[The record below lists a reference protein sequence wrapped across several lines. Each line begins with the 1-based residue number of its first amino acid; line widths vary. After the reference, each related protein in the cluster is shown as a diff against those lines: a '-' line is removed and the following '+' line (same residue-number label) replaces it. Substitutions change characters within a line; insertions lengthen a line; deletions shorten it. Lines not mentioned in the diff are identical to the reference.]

1 MLTRRWL
8 CANWRT
14 YLSRYYK
21 KKTIILL
28 DEYDTPMQEA
38 HVNGYWEE
46 LVAFTRSLFNCTFKT
61 NPYLERGVMT
71 GITRVSRESI
81 FSDLNNLVV
90 VTTTSNEYADSFG
103 FTQEEVFAAL
113 DEQGMQGK
121 KADVKVWYDGF
132 TFGDKTDIYN
142 PWSIVNF
149 LKRRQIGTY
158 WANSSSNS
166 LVGKLL
172 REGNKNVKQGF
183 QALLEAKGISKN
195 QIRKYGFAF
204 QGPDSTDLKGVIL
217 KSGKYLYHADKGRTN
232 QNQRCP

>member
-1 MLTRRWL
+1 
-8 CANWRT
+8 
-14 YLSRYYK
+14 
-21 KKTIILL
+21 
-28 DEYDTPMQEA
+28 
-38 HVNGYWEE
+38 
-46 LVAFTRSLFNCTFKT
+46 
-61 NPYLERGVMT
+61 MT
-71 GITRVSRESI
+71 GITRVSLESI

-90 VTTTSNEYADSFG
+90 VTTTSNEYADGFG

-113 DEQGMQGK
+113 DEQGTQDK
-121 KADVKVWYDGF
+121 KADVKAWYDGF

-183 QALLEAKGISKN
+183 QALLEAKGISRN

-204 QGPDSTDLKGVIL
+204 QGQTVLDLKGVIL
-217 KSGKYLYHADKGRTN
+217 KRRVPLRSL
-232 QNQRCP
+232 QRNTQARNILPPYRISF